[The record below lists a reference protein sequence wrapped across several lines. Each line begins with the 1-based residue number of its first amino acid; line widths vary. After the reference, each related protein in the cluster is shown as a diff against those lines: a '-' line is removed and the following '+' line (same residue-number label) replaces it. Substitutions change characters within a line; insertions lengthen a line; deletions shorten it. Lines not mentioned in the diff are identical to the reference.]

1 MVAQRDGRMKSPLS
15 VTKWGSGHANFVGL
29 HGWGGSHKTF
39 VPLINYLP
47 EGIVIEAPDLPGC
60 GQSSLPDRWRVETIA
75 DMVSDSISF
84 ESGFTIIG
92 NCTGGV
98 IGAEIARIKP
108 DLVERLVMIDPFA
121 YSPWY
126 FALFLK
132 GNFGRVAY
140 RTAFASPIGRFF
152 TNMALSG
159 KRDGDTDLTSSFER
173 VDHDAVYSFL
183 KMMGEHEGPSRYA
196 GLALPIDIIIGENTF
211 RAVEK
216 SAAILGE
223 VWPHATL
230 RVIQGAGHLPIEERS
245 ETLANLVFNY
255 E

>member
-1 MVAQRDGRMKSPLS
+1 MKSPLS

-98 IGAEIARIKP
+98 IGADMARIKP
-108 DLVERLVMIDPFA
+108 DLV
-121 YSPWY
+121 
-126 FALFLK
+126 
-132 GNFGRVAY
+132 
-140 RTAFASPIGRFF
+140 
-152 TNMALSG
+152 
-159 KRDGDTDLTSSFER
+159 
-173 VDHDAVYSFL
+173 
-183 KMMGEHEGPSRYA
+183 
-196 GLALPIDIIIGENTF
+196 
-211 RAVEK
+211 
-216 SAAILGE
+216 
-223 VWPHATL
+223 
-230 RVIQGAGHLPIEERS
+230 
-245 ETLANLVFNY
+245 
-255 E
+255 